1 MSNLPE
7 KYENLLGSI
16 REVFGEGF
24 IPLHAPVFKGNEKQ
38 YLAECIDTTFVS
50 SVGAFVDRFEQMM
63 AEIAGTKYAIATMN
77 GTAALHLALIVADVG
92 ENDEVITQPLTF
104 VATCNAISYQRAH
117 PVFVDV
123 DKETL
128 GLSPKALKAFLEKNA
143 FIRNN
148 QCINKNTGRTIKAVV
163 PMHTFGIAV
172 AIDEIKTI
180 CKDWNLV
187 LIEDAAEAL
196 GSRYKEKALGSYGDL
211 GAFSFNG
218 NKIVT
223 SGGGG
228 CIVTNDEALAK
239 RAKHLSTTAKLPHA
253 WQFFHDEVGYN
264 YRLPN
269 VNAALACAQLEQ
281 LPIFLEKKRQ
291 LASFY
296 ADICG
301 KNDIPF
307 ITDPVGSESNFWLN
321 AILVEDFSVRETL
334 LAEANKRGIM
344 MRPVWELMSDLPAF
358 SECQNDGCEVAKW
371 LQERLVNI
379 PSSAISSIQ

>member
-24 IPLHAPVFKGNEKQ
+24 IPLHAPVFNGNEKQ

-77 GTAALHLALIVADVG
+77 GTAALHLALILADVG

-104 VATCNAISYQRAH
+104 VATCNAISYQKAH
-117 PVFVDV
+117 SVFVDV

-128 GLSPKALKAFLEKNA
+128 GLSPKALKDFLEKNA
-143 FIRNN
+143 FIKDN
-148 QCINKNTGRTIKAVV
+148 QCINKSTGRIIKAVV
-163 PMHTFGIAV
+163 PMHTFGISA
-172 AIDEIKTI
+172 AIDEIKAI
-180 CKDWNLV
+180 CTDWNLV

-211 GAFSFNG
+211 AAFSFNG

-228 CIVTNDEALAK
+228 CVVTNDEKIAK

-281 LPIFLEKKRQ
+281 LPIFLEKKKQ

-296 ADICG
+296 ADICE

-307 ITDPVGSESNFWLN
+307 ISNTEGGESNFWLN

-358 SECQNDGCEVAKW
+358 SECQNDGCETAKW

-379 PSSAISSIQ
+379 PSSVISL

>member
-24 IPLHAPVFKGNEKQ
+24 IPLHAPVFNGNEKK

-77 GTAALHLALIVADVG
+77 GTAALHLALILADVG

-104 VATCNAISYQRAH
+104 VATCNAISYQKAH
-117 PVFVDV
+117 SVFVDV

-128 GLSPKALKAFLEKNA
+128 GLSPKALKDFLEKNA
-143 FIRNN
+143 FIKNN
-148 QCINKNTGRTIKAVV
+148 QCINKNTGRVIKAVV
-163 PMHTFGIAV
+163 PMHTFGISA
-172 AIDEIKTI
+172 AIDEIKAI
-180 CKDWNLV
+180 CTDWNLI

-196 GSRYKEKALGSYGDL
+196 GSRYKEKALGSYGDIA
-211 GAFSFNG
+211 AFSFNG

-228 CIVTNDEALAK
+228 CVVTNDEKIAK

-296 ADICG
+296 ADICE

-307 ITDPVGSESNFWLN
+307 ISNPKGSESNFWLN

-334 LAEANKRGIM
+334 LTEANKRGIM

-358 SECQNDGCEVAKW
+358 SKCQNDGCETAKW

-379 PSSAISSIQ
+379 PSSVISSI

>member
-24 IPLHAPVFKGNEKQ
+24 IPLHAPVFNGNEKN

-77 GTAALHLALIVADVG
+77 GTAALHLALILADVG

-104 VATCNAISYQRAH
+104 VATCNAISYQKAH
-117 PVFVDV
+117 SVFVDV

-128 GLSPKALKAFLEKNA
+128 GLSPKALKDFLEKNA
-143 FIRNN
+143 FIKNN
-148 QCINKNTGRTIKAVV
+148 QCINKNTSRVIKAVV
-163 PMHTFGIAV
+163 PMHTFGISA
-172 AIDEIKTI
+172 AIDEIKAI
-180 CKDWNLV
+180 CTDWNLI

-196 GSRYKEKALGSYGDL
+196 GSRYKEKALGSYGDIA
-211 GAFSFNG
+211 AFSFNG

-228 CIVTNDEALAK
+228 CVVTNDEKIAK

-296 ADICG
+296 ADICE

-307 ITDPVGSESNFWLN
+307 ISNPKGSESNFWLN
-321 AILVEDFSVRETL
+321 AILVEDFSIRETL

-358 SECQNDGCEVAKW
+358 SKCQNDGCETAKW

-379 PSSAISSIQ
+379 PSSVISL

>member
-24 IPLHAPVFKGNEKQ
+24 IPLHAPVFNGNEKQ

-77 GTAALHLALIVADVG
+77 GTAALHLALILADVG

-104 VATCNAISYQRAH
+104 VATCNAISYQKAH
-117 PVFVDV
+117 SVFVDV

-128 GLSPKALKAFLEKNA
+128 GLSPKALKDFLEKNA
-143 FIRNN
+143 FIKDN
-148 QCINKNTGRTIKAVV
+148 QCINKNTGRIIKAVV
-163 PMHTFGIAV
+163 PMHTFGISA
-172 AIDEIKTI
+172 AIDEIKAI
-180 CKDWNLV
+180 CIDWNLV

-211 GAFSFNG
+211 AAFSFNG

-228 CIVTNDEALAK
+228 CVVTNDEKIAK

-281 LPIFLEKKRQ
+281 LPIFLEKKKQ

-296 ADICG
+296 ANICE

-307 ITDPVGSESNFWLN
+307 ISNAEGGESNFWLN

-358 SECQNDGCEVAKW
+358 SECQNDGCETAKW

-379 PSSAISSIQ
+379 PSSVISL

>member
-24 IPLHAPVFKGNEKQ
+24 IPLHAPVFNGNEKK

-77 GTAALHLALIVADVG
+77 GTAALHLALILADVG

-104 VATCNAISYQRAH
+104 VATCNAISYQKAH
-117 PVFVDV
+117 SVFVDV

-128 GLSPKALKAFLEKNA
+128 GLSPKALKDFLEKNA
-143 FIRNN
+143 FIKNN
-148 QCINKNTGRTIKAVV
+148 QCINKNTGRVIKAVV
-163 PMHTFGIAV
+163 PMHTFGISA
-172 AIDEIKTI
+172 AIDEIKAI
-180 CKDWNLV
+180 CTDWNLI

-196 GSRYKEKALGSYGDL
+196 GSRYKEKALGSYGDIA
-211 GAFSFNG
+211 AFSFNG

-228 CIVTNDEALAK
+228 CVVTNDEKIAK

-281 LPIFLEKKRQ
+281 LPVFLEKKRQ
-291 LASFY
+291 LANFY
-296 ADICG
+296 SAICE
-301 KNDIPF
+301 KNDIPY
-307 ITDPVGSESNFWLN
+307 ISNRIGCDSNFWLN
-321 AILVEDFSVRETL
+321 AILVEDFSVREML

-358 SECQNDGCEVAKW
+358 SKCQNDGCETAKW

-379 PSSAISSIQ
+379 PSSVISSI

>member
-24 IPLHAPVFKGNEKQ
+24 IPLHAPVFNGNEKQ

-77 GTAALHLALIVADVG
+77 GTAALHLALILADVG

-104 VATCNAISYQRAH
+104 VATCNAVSYQKAH
-117 PVFVDV
+117 SVFVDV

-128 GLSPKALKAFLEKNA
+128 GLSPKALKDFLEKNT
-143 FIRNN
+143 FIKDH
-148 QCINKNTGRTIKAVV
+148 QCINKSTGRIIKAVV
-163 PMHTFGIAV
+163 PMHTFGISA
-172 AIDEIKTI
+172 AIDEIKAI

-211 GAFSFNG
+211 AAFSFNG

-228 CIVTNDEALAK
+228 CVVTNDEKIAK

-281 LPIFLEKKRQ
+281 LPVFLEKKKQ
-291 LASFY
+291 LANFY
-296 ADICG
+296 SAICE
-301 KNDIPF
+301 KNDIPY
-307 ITDPVGSESNFWLN
+307 ISNPMGCDSNFWLN
-321 AILVEDFSVRETL
+321 AILVEDFSVREML

-358 SECQNDGCEVAKW
+358 SKCQNDGCETAKW

-379 PSSAISSIQ
+379 PSSVISL

>member
-24 IPLHAPVFKGNEKQ
+24 IPLHAPVFNGNEKQ

-77 GTAALHLALIVADVG
+77 GTAALHLALILADVG

-104 VATCNAISYQRAH
+104 VATCNAISYQKAH
-117 PVFVDV
+117 SVFVDV

-128 GLSPKALKAFLEKNA
+128 GLSPKALKDFLEKNT
-143 FIRNN
+143 FIKDH
-148 QCINKNTGRTIKAVV
+148 QCINKSTGRIIKAVV
-163 PMHTFGIAV
+163 PMHTFGISA
-172 AIDEIKTI
+172 AIDEIKAI

-211 GAFSFNG
+211 AAFSFNG

-228 CIVTNDEALAK
+228 CVVTNDEKIAK

-281 LPIFLEKKRQ
+281 LPVFLEKKKQ
-291 LASFY
+291 LANFY
-296 ADICG
+296 SAICE
-301 KNDIPF
+301 KNDIPY
-307 ITDPVGSESNFWLN
+307 ISNPMGCDSNFWLN
-321 AILVEDFSVRETL
+321 AILVEDFSVREML

-358 SECQNDGCEVAKW
+358 SKCQNDGCETAKW

-379 PSSAISSIQ
+379 PSSVISL

>member
-24 IPLHAPVFKGNEKQ
+24 IPLHAPVFNGNEKK

-77 GTAALHLALIVADVG
+77 GTAALHLALILADVG

-104 VATCNAISYQRAH
+104 VATCNAISYQKAH
-117 PVFVDV
+117 SVFVDV

-128 GLSPKALKAFLEKNA
+128 GLSPKALKDFLEKNS
-143 FIRNN
+143 FIKNN
-148 QCINKNTGRTIKAVV
+148 QCINKNTGRVIKAVV
-163 PMHTFGIAV
+163 PMHTFGISV
-172 AIDEIKTI
+172 AIDEIKAI
-180 CKDWNLV
+180 CTDWNLI

-196 GSRYKEKALGSYGDL
+196 GSRYKEKVLGSYGDIA
-211 GAFSFNG
+211 AFSFNG

-228 CIVTNDEALAK
+228 CVVTNDEKIAK

-296 ADICG
+296 ADICE

-307 ITDPVGSESNFWLN
+307 ISNPKGSESNFWLN
-321 AILVEDFSVRETL
+321 AILVEDFSIRETL

-358 SECQNDGCEVAKW
+358 SKCQNDGCETAKW

-379 PSSAISSIQ
+379 PSSVISSI